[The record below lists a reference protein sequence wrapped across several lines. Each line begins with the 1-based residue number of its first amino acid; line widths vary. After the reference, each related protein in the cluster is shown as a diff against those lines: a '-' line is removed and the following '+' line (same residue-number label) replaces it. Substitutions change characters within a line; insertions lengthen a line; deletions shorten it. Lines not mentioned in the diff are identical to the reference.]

1 MAERPKIPADNMVQA
16 VQSAGERVF
25 LRTFLQTMAPVSL
38 LLVILFAVIF
48 GVLLPLLEKSH
59 MAEKRNLCRNLIL
72 VQLHYLDALHREEL
86 AGTIPPGDGQVRALT
101 RIRSLR
107 FGEEDKDYFW
117 ILGPDRTLL
126 MHPYR
131 PDLEGVDPDTAAGP
145 DGFILRQLF
154 DRIETTVSSPEG
166 GGIMDYQWHFKDELN
181 TLAPKTSYVA
191 LFKPWN
197 WIVGTGVYIDDAE
210 KSIAAWKMRFVAAGL
225 LSIAAAGAVS
235 LFLSLR
241 AALLGK
247 KAARAAL
254 LDRSLK
260 EKTLELARSESQLA
274 LITQIYR
281 NAAEGIMITDADGRI
296 LEVNRAFSAIT
307 GYGPEEIIGKT
318 PDMLKSDKHGPD
330 FYREMRDALRKD
342 GHWSGEIWDRRKN
355 GEAFPSR
362 LNIFAYTG
370 EERNVSRY
378 IGVYQ
383 DLSELHR
390 SRDLLQHEVNH
401 DGLTGLPNRFL
412 FHDRLALAISRS
424 REKSRILSVIMIG
437 LDRFGAVNKT
447 LGYPVGDGLL
457 QEAGKRLS
465 EAAAEPGAVA
475 RFGGD
480 EFVVLLTW
488 GGTYSSCLR
497 VVERMLASLR
507 NPFSVGGQ
515 SYRITA
521 SAGVTFYPR
530 DGESPEELL
539 QNASLS
545 MERAKREGGNS
556 WRLFTE
562 DLDRKVQ
569 HRMRLESDLRRAVD
583 AGEFHLFYQ
592 PKVSLTER
600 KIIGA
605 EALMRWTAGDG
616 SSIPPDEFIPIAEEI
631 GAIGTLGAFALESAC
646 RQSVEWSGMG
656 LDIPVAVNISAKQ
669 ISSEFFVRDVLE
681 TVGRTGANPFLLHLE
696 ITESAFM
703 ENPDHAQKVMA
714 ELGEA
719 GIRFSLDDFGTGF
732 SSLAKLRLL
741 PISELKIDRSFI
753 LDLESDKTRGVVS
766 TMIHLAGALHLQVTF
781 EGVETKAQMEILG
794 SLVPEGME
802 TAIQGYIFSRPLPP
816 DRVPQFFASELPDV
830 F

>member
-1 MAERPKIPADNMVQA
+1 MAEGPQVAAESMEKV
-16 VQSAGERVF
+16 VHSAGERVF

-48 GVLLPLLEKSH
+48 GVLLPLLERSH
-59 MAEKRNLCRNLIL
+59 MAEKWNLCRNLIL

-131 PDLEGVDPDTAAGP
+131 PDLEGVDPDTATGP
-145 DGFILRQLF
+145 DGFFLRQLF
-154 DRIETTVSSPEG
+154 DRIETAVSSPEG
-166 GGIMDYQWHFKDELN
+166 GGIMDYQWHFKDDLN

-191 LFKPWN
+191 LFEPWN

-210 KSIAAWKMRFVAAGL
+210 KSIAAWRLRFIAAGL

-235 LFLSLR
+235 LFLSIR

-247 KAARAAL
+247 KAASAAL

-260 EKTLELARSESQLA
+260 EKTKELARSESQLA

-281 NAAEGIMITDADGRI
+281 NAAEGIIITDAGGRI
-296 LEVNRAFSAIT
+296 LEINRAFSAIT
-307 GYGPEEIIGKT
+307 GYGEEELVGHSPEILT
-318 PDMLKSDKHGPD
+318 SDKHGPD
-330 FYREMRDALRKD
+330 FYATMWESLART
-342 GHWSGEIWDRRKN
+342 GQWSGEIWDRRKN
-355 GEAFPSR
+355 GEAFPAR
-362 LNIFAYTG
+362 LNIFSYTDEAG
-370 EERNVSRY
+370 KVNRY
-378 IGVYQ
+378 IGVFQ

-390 SRDLLQHEVNH
+390 SQDMLQHEINH

-412 FHDRLALAISRS
+412 FHDRLSLAISRA
-424 REKSRILSVIMIG
+424 RERGDILAVVLIG

-447 LGYPVGDGLL
+447 LGYPTGDVLL

-465 EAAAEPGAVA
+465 SAASEPGAAA

-480 EFVVLLTW
+480 EFVVLLSA

-497 VVERMLASLR
+497 TVDRMLASLR
-507 NPFSVGGQ
+507 VPFPIGDQ
-515 SYRITA
+515 AYRITA
-521 SAGVTFYPR
+521 SAGITFFPR
-530 DGESPEELL
+530 DGASQEELL

-545 MERAKREGGNS
+545 MERAKREGGNT

-562 DLDRKVQ
+562 DLDRKAQ
-569 HRMRLESDLRRAVD
+569 HRMRLEADLRRGFD

-592 PKVSLTER
+592 PKISLGQR
-600 KIIGA
+600 RIVGA
-605 EALMRWTAGDG
+605 EALLRWTADDG
-616 SSIPPDEFIPIAEEI
+616 TMIPPDAFIPLAEEI
-631 GAIGTLGAFALESAC
+631 GEINALGAFALEKAC
-646 RQSVEWSGMG
+646 LQSVEWTARG
-656 LDIPVAVNISAKQ
+656 LELPLAVNISARQ
-669 ISSEFFVRDVLE
+669 IASESFVRDVME
-681 TVGRTGANPFLLHLE
+681 IVERTGMNPFLLRLE
-696 ITESAFM
+696 VTESAFM

-714 ELGEA
+714 ELGAE

-753 LDLESDKTRGVVS
+753 ADMESEKTRGVVS
-766 TMIHLAGALHLQVTF
+766 TMIHLAGSLHIGLTF
-781 EGVETKAQMEILG
+781 EGVETRDQLEKLKHLI
-794 SLVPEGME
+794 PEGME
-802 TAIQGYIFSRPLPP
+802 TSVQGFLFSRPLPP
-816 DRVPQFFASELPDV
+816 ERIPLFLTSELPDI

>member
-1 MAERPKIPADNMVQA
+1 MAERPQVPADNMEMV

-25 LRTFLQTMAPVSL
+25 FRTFLQTMAPVSL
-38 LLVILFAVIF
+38 LLIILFTVIF
-48 GVLLPLLEKSH
+48 GFLLPLLEASH
-59 MAEKRNLCRNLIL
+59 MEEKLGLCRNLIT
-72 VQLHYLDALHREEL
+72 VQLHYLDALHREEQ
-86 AGTIPPGDGQVRALT
+86 AGKIPPGDARARALG

-117 ILGPDRTLL
+117 ILGPERTLL

-131 PDLEGVDPDTAAGP
+131 PDLEGVDPDITTGP
-145 DGFILRQLF
+145 DGVLLRRLF
-154 DRIETTVSSPEG
+154 DRIEAAVSSPERG
-166 GGIMDYQWHFKDELN
+166 GVVDYDWNFKDDLN

-210 KSIAAWKMRFVAAGL
+210 KSFAAWKMRFVTAGL

-241 AALLGK
+241 AAFLGK

-281 NAAEGIMITDADGRI
+281 NAAEGIIITDAGGRI

-307 GYGPEEIIGKT
+307 GYGPEEVIGRT

-330 FYREMRDALRKD
+330 FYREMRDALRQD

-362 LNIFAYTG
+362 LNIFAYRDG
-370 EERNVSRY
+370 EGKATRH
-378 IGVYQ
+378 IGVYE

-401 DGLTGLPNRFL
+401 DSLTGLPNRFL
-412 FHDRLALAISRS
+412 FHDRLFLALSRA
-424 REKSRILSVIMIG
+424 REKQRILSVVMIG

-457 QEAGKRLS
+457 RETGKRLAG
-465 EAAAEPGAVA
+465 AAAEPGAVA

-480 EFVVLLTW
+480 EFVVLLTG

-497 VVERMLASLR
+497 TVERMLAALR
-507 NPFSVGGQ
+507 EPFSVGEHVC
-515 SYRITA
+515 RITA

-545 MERAKREGGNS
+545 MERAKREGGNT

-562 DLDRKVQ
+562 DLDRKTQ
-569 HRMRLESDLRRAVD
+569 HRMRLEADLRRGFD

-592 PKVSLTER
+592 PKISLGEQQ
-600 KIIGA
+600 IVGL
-605 EALMRWTAGDG
+605 EALLRWTSADG
-616 SSIPPDEFIPIAEEI
+616 TMVPPDVFIPLAEEI
-631 GAIGTLGAFALESAC
+631 GEIRALGAFALEKVC
-646 RQSVEWSGMG
+646 LQWVEWSARGME
-656 LDIPVAVNISAKQ
+656 IPVAVNISAKQ
-669 ISSEFFVRDVLE
+669 ISSESFVRDVLDIVE
-681 TVGRTGANPFLLHLE
+681 RTGMNPHLLQFE
-696 ITESAFM
+696 ITESVFM
-703 ENPDHAQKVMA
+703 ENPDHAQEVMA
-714 ELGEA
+714 ELGA
-719 GIRFSLDDFGTGF
+719 KGIRFSLDDFGTGF
-732 SSLAKLRLL
+732 FSLSKLRMLS
-741 PISELKIDRSFI
+741 ISELKIDRSFI
-753 LDLESDKTRGVVS
+753 LDMESEKTRGVVS
-766 TMIHLAGALHLQVTF
+766 TMIHLAGNLQMELTF
-781 EGVETKAQMEILG
+781 EGVETRDQLERLKNLIPA
-794 SLVPEGME
+794 GMDA
-802 TAIQGYIFSRPLPP
+802 AIQGYIFSRPLPP
-816 DRVPQFFASELPDV
+816 ERILQFLASELPDV

>member
-1 MAERPKIPADNMVQA
+1 MAEKPQAAADNMEKV

-25 LRTFLQTMAPVSL
+25 FRTFLQTMAPVSL
-38 LLVILFAVIF
+38 LLVLLFAVIF

-59 MAEKRNLCRNLIL
+59 MAEKRNLCKNLIL

-86 AGTIPPGDGQVRALT
+86 AGNIPPGEGQARALA

-117 ILGPDRTLL
+117 ILGPERTLL
-126 MHPYR
+126 VHPYR
-131 PDLEGVDPDTAAGP
+131 TDLEGVNPDTAAGP
-145 DGFILRQLF
+145 DGVLLRQLF
-154 DRIETTVSSPEG
+154 DRIEIAVSSPER
-166 GGIMDYQWHFKDELN
+166 GGIVDYQWHFKDDLN
-181 TLAPKTSYVA
+181 SIAPKTSYVA
-191 LFKPWN
+191 LFEPWN

-235 LFLSLR
+235 LFLSIR
-241 AALLGK
+241 AAILGK
-247 KAARAAL
+247 KAAQADL

-260 EKTLELARSESQLA
+260 EKNSELARSESQLA

-281 NAAEGIMITDADGRI
+281 NAAEGIIITDAAGRI
-296 LEVNRAFSAIT
+296 LEVNRAFCAIT
-307 GYGPEEIIGKT
+307 GYGPEELIGNT

-330 FYREMRDALRKD
+330 FYREMRDALRQD

-362 LNIFAYTG
+362 LNIFAYRDG
-370 EERNVSRY
+370 EGKVTRH

-390 SRDLLQHEVNH
+390 SRNLLQHEVNH

-412 FHDRLALAISRS
+412 FHDRLSLALSRA
-424 REKSRILSVIMIG
+424 REKRRILSVVMIG

-457 QEAGKRLS
+457 QEAGKRLAG
-465 EAAAEPGAVA
+465 AAAEPGAVA

-480 EFVVLLTW
+480 EFVVLLTG

-497 VVERMLASLR
+497 TVERMLAALR
-507 NPFSVGGQ
+507 NTFSVGDH
-515 SYRITA
+515 SCRITA
-521 SAGVTFYPR
+521 SAGVTFFPR

-545 MERAKREGGNS
+545 MERAKREGGNT

-569 HRMRLESDLRRAVD
+569 HRMRLEADLRRGFD

-592 PKVSLTER
+592 PRISLEER
-600 KIIGA
+600 KTVGL
-605 EALMRWTAGDG
+605 EALLRWTSGDG
-616 SSIPPDEFIPIAEEI
+616 TMIPPDAFIPLAEEI
-631 GAIGTLGAFALESAC
+631 GEIRALGAFALEKVC
-646 RQSVEWSGMG
+646 LQWVEWSARGME
-656 LDIPVAVNISAKQ
+656 IPVAVNLSAKQ
-669 ISSEFFVRDVLE
+669 ISSQSFVRDVLE
-681 TVGRTGANPFLLHLE
+681 TVDRTGMNPYLLQFE

-703 ENPDHAQKVMA
+703 EDPDHAQEVMA
-714 ELGEA
+714 ELGA
-719 GIRFSLDDFGTGF
+719 KGIRFSLDDFGTGF
-732 SSLAKLRLL
+732 SSLSKLRML

-753 LDLESDKTRGVVS
+753 LDMESEKTRGVVS
-766 TMIHLAGALHLQVTF
+766 TMIHLAGSLGMELTF
-781 EGVETKAQMEILG
+781 EGVETREQLEKLR
-794 SLVPEGME
+794 SLIPGGMS
-802 TAIQGYIFSRPLPP
+802 ASIQGYLFSRPLPP
-816 DRVPQFFASELPDV
+816 ERIPQFLASELPDV